1 VLGRRLLLVLAA
13 VSVVVAACGGDDG
26 ADPAAQPA
34 GADAAPA
41 EYPAFMASTVLGGP
55 QIDLG
60 ALEGTD
66 VVLWFWAPW

>member
-1 VLGRRLLLVLAA
+1 MFGRRLLVPLAA
-13 VSVVVAACGGDDG
+13 IAVVLAACGGDDG
-26 ADPAAQPA
+26 ATPAAQPA
-34 GADAAPA
+34 GGGAAPA
-41 EYPAFMASTVLGGP
+41 EYPAFMASSVLGGP